1 MALSVVNA
9 LSVLSCVGYGQFKSK
24 QKSIYWGT
32 RSLKRITKKSNF
44 SGTPRAGISES
55 VVDNDKDDKGSAT
68 LEPLWDDGHGTATI
82 KDFLD
87 IAIYNIKSSGGDQPQ
102 WFCPI
107 ECGCPLQNS
116 PILFYLP
123 GNQSSLPS
131 ILQVLKKIDVLCQ
144 MCVYKSGRA

>member
-24 QKSIYWGT
+24 QKSVYWGT
-32 RSLKRITKKSNF
+32 RSLKKITKNSNF
-44 SGTPRAGISES
+44 RGRRKAGINES
-55 VVDNDKDDKGSAT
+55 LQVDTEKDDEGFEK
-68 LEPLWDDGHGTATI
+68 LEPLWDDGHGTVTF

-87 IAIYNIKSSGGDQPQ
+87 IAIYNIKSNGGDQPQ

-107 ECGCPLQNS
+107 ECGRPLKDS

-123 GNQSSLPS
+123 GNQPSLH
-131 ILQVLKKIDVLCQ
+131 Q
-144 MCVYKSGRA
+144 YYRN